1 MNEDFVYSSEEYCPP
16 VRARLIIHTHS
27 TISISKIL
35 EVRTREFTAAL
46 GNAEGAP
53 TAIIDALKAHTE
65 KKSSEFFQA
74 VSLQIYEILIGKY
87 K

>member
-27 TISISKIL
+27 TISISKIF

-46 GNAEGAP
+46 GDAEGAP
-53 TAIIDALKAHTE
+53 TAIIDALKAHTAW
-65 KKSSEFFQA
+65 KNSDDFFSSN
-74 VSLQIYEILIGKY
+74 LWNIDRKI
-87 K
+87 